1 MGVPSSRLGLGETH
15 SHAFWQQP
23 AAGWGAG
30 ATGSSPTRV
39 AWHQVQRH
47 WLIRVICKPKGH

>member
-1 MGVPSSRLGLGETH
+1 MGVLSSRLGLGETH

-30 ATGSSPTRV
+30 SSPTRV
-39 AWHQVQRH
+39 AWGKVQIH
-47 WLIRVICKPKGH
+47 WLIRVVCKPKGH